1 MISPEV
7 VEGNTI
13 TFLNEKG
20 HSFVC
25 GQDFVYNPRTG
36 TCPGYQSMDPR
47 TFDSPR
53 AIRTTYDRPPLFSKN
68 TQPLQNLYTSP
79 GAHTG
84 FYPSY
89 QAIKNGDLFY
99 YTDRDV
105 AEPYGLD
112 PYTLTS
118 YTIPQIEIDPMGAY
132 RPLYQK
138 VPVFQNNRNVAQ
150 YTFDQDQMQ
159 FREDLMALQSRKI
172 NESDFAMF
180 QLYND
185 PQTYFKNGRLVDP
198 GTYPYPNRCHPNPYC
213 TESASASGPGSG
225 SASACGC
232 GP

>member
-1 MISPEV
+1 MISPEI
-7 VEGNTI
+7 VEGNEY

-20 HSFVC
+20 HSLVC
-25 GQDFVYNPRTG
+25 APDFVFRENTG

-47 TFDSPR
+47 TVDAPR
-53 AIRTTYDRPPLFSKN
+53 AIRTVYDRPPLYSKN

-89 QAIKNGDLFY
+89 MAIKNGNLFY

-105 AEPYGLD
+105 ADPYGLD

-118 YTIPQIEIDPMGAY
+118 YTIPQIEVDPIGAF
-132 RPLYQK
+132 RPIYQK
-138 VPVFQNNRNVAQ
+138 VPVFQNNRVVSP
-150 YTFDQDQMQ
+150 YTFDQDQIQ
-159 FREDLMALQSRKI
+159 FREDLMALQSRKV

-185 PQTYFKNGRLVDP
+185 PKTYFHNSIANP
-198 GTYPYPNRCHPNPYC
+198 GTYPCPDRCGH
-213 TESASASGPGSG
+213 GR
-225 SASACGC
+225 CGGDC
-232 GP
+232 RPR

>member
-7 VEGNTI
+7 VQGNNY

-20 HSFVC
+20 HSFIC
-25 GQDFVYNPRTG
+25 GKDFVYVPNTG
-36 TCPGYQSMDPR
+36 SCPGYQSMDPR

-89 QAIKNGDLFY
+89 QAIKNGDIFY
-99 YTDRDV
+99 YTDRELAD
-105 AEPYGLD
+105 PYSID

-118 YTIPQIEIDPMGAY
+118 YTLPQMEIDPMGAL

-138 VPVFQNNRNVAQ
+138 VPIFMNNRNSSQ

-159 FREDLMALQSRKI
+159 FREDLMALQSRKM
-172 NESDFAMF
+172 NESDFQTF
-180 QLYND
+180 QNYNNPD
-185 PQTYFKNGRLVDP
+185 AFFQNNTVQNP
-198 GTYPYPNRCHPNPYC
+198 GSFPFPDKCHPNQNC
-213 TESASASGPGSG
+213 FIRKGGN
-225 SASACGC
+225 
-232 GP
+232 

>member
-1 MISPEV
+1 MISPEIV
-7 VEGNTI
+7 RGNNY
-13 TFLNEKG
+13 TFLNERG

-25 GQDFVYNPRTG
+25 GKDFVYNPRTG

-47 TFDSPR
+47 TVDSPR
-53 AIRTTYDRPPLFSKN
+53 AIRTVYDRPPLFSKN
-68 TQPLQNLYTSP
+68 TQPLQNLYSSP

-89 QAIKNGDLFY
+89 MAIKNGNLFY
-99 YTDRDV
+99 YTDRDI
-105 AEPYGLD
+105 AEPYGTD

-132 RPLYQK
+132 RPIYQK
-138 VPVFQNNRNVAQ
+138 VPIFQNNRNSSQ

-172 NESDFAMF
+172 NESDFQTF

-185 PQTYFKNGRLVDP
+185 PKTYFHNSAEDP
-198 GTYPYPNRCHPNPYC
+198 GTYPNPDRCFPQQKC
-213 TESASASGPGSG
+213 
-225 SASACGC
+225 
-232 GP
+232 